1 MMKKRLRQCPPVFR
15 TVIPAV
21 LLVILGWTST
31 ALSESPQTFELDR
44 FIDPDTCAGCHYEKF
59 EQWSNSMHNLSH
71 NDPVYIRVALFLRQG
86 LTDQGEIDEAESCV
100 KCHTPVGVITGFPEK
115 LSDDLS
121 KTPEIATK
129 GIQCDYCHSAVNLE
143 KMYNNGLV
151 LEPGY
156 GEDDPGIKHGPFD
169 DAEPDF
175 HDAAYSP
182 LHDSAEFCGT
192 CHDVKHVTFGTD
204 LETTYTEWKNSP
216 YNADDPE
223 KRITCQ
229 GCHMYQRPGVP
240 ATGSTDRPENPGSSA
255 DYSQERPH
263 TYTHYF
269 VGGNSGVPASFGDTE
284 KPGMAEERLQHA
296 ATLDLDLS
304 DLDKKQVGIVV
315 SNTGAGHSLPTGLAD
330 MRQMWLEVVIQDQ
343 NGNRVFE
350 TGILDDK
357 KELPDKSLIYR
368 TVFGDGKGN
377 PVLNLSKAREI
388 LHDNRIPAKGQ
399 AREVITLDQPLE
411 KESTIQVRLL
421 YRSMPQ
427 KVLTLLPGEPLGPL
441 PVVEMAR
448 VSHTL

>member
-1 MMKKRLRQCPPVFR
+1 MKEQTRNYWNIFKAM
-15 TVIPAV
+15 IPAISLTV
-21 LLVILGWTST
+21 FGWVSI
-31 ALSESPQTFELDR
+31 ALSGPSQTFELDR
-44 FIDPDTCAGCHYEKF
+44 FIDPDTCSGCHSEKF

-71 NDPVYIRVALFLRQG
+71 KDPVYTRVALFLLQG

-121 KTPEIATK
+121 KTPEIATR

-156 GEDDPGIKHGPFD
+156 GEDDPGTKRGPFE

-175 HDAAYSP
+175 HEAAYSP

-216 YNADDPE
+216 YNSDDPE

-255 DYSQERPH
+255 DYSRERPH

-269 VGGNSGVPASFGDTE
+269 VGGNSGVPASFGDSE
-284 KPGMAEERLQHA
+284 KPDMAKERLQHA
-296 ATLDLDLS
+296 AKLDLDLS
-304 DLDKKQVGIVV
+304 NLDKKELGVTV

-330 MRQMWLEVVIQDQ
+330 MRQMWLEIIILDK

-350 TGILDDK
+350 SGILDEK
-357 KELPDKSLIYR
+357 KELPDNALIYR

-377 PVLNLSKAREI
+377 LVLNLSKAREV
-388 LHDNRIPAKGQ
+388 LHDNRIPARGQ
-399 AREVITLDQPLE
+399 ATEVIPLDQVLE
-411 KESTIQVRLL
+411 KESEIQVRLL

-427 KVLTLLPGEPLGPL
+427 KVLNLLPGEPLGPL

-448 VSHTL
+448 VTHVL

>member
-1 MMKKRLRQCPPVFR
+1 MKKQICNHGNIFTTTILAVFLI
-15 TVIPAV
+15 VF
-21 LLVILGWTST
+21 GWGSI
-31 ALSESPQTFELDR
+31 ALSNPAQTFDLDR
-44 FIDPDTCAGCHYEKF
+44 FIDPDTCAGCHYEIF
-59 EQWSNSMHNLSH
+59 EQWSNSMHNLAH
-71 NDPVYIRVALFLRQG
+71 KDPVYNRVALFLRQG
-86 LTDQGEIDEAESCV
+86 LMDQGEIDEAESCV

-121 KTPEIATK
+121 KTPEIATH
-129 GIQCDYCHSAVNLE
+129 GIQCDYCHSAVDVQ

-175 HDAAYSP
+175 HEAAYSP

-216 YNADDPE
+216 YNSDDPE

-240 ATGSTDRPENPGSSA
+240 ATATTERPENPGSAA
-255 DYSQERPH
+255 DYSMERPH
-263 TYTHYF
+263 IYTHYF
-269 VGGNSGVPASFGDTE
+269 VGANSGVPASFGDAE
-284 KPGMAEERLQHA
+284 KPDMAVERLQHA
-296 ATLDLDLS
+296 AELDLDLS
-304 DLDKKQVGIVV
+304 NLDKKQLGIIV

-330 MRQMWLEVVIQDQ
+330 MRQMWLEVIIQDK
-343 NGNRVFE
+343 NGNRIYD

-357 KELPDKSLIYR
+357 KELLENTLIYR
-368 TVFGDGKGN
+368 TVFGDGNGN
-377 PVLNLSKAREI
+377 PVLNLAKAREV

-399 AREVITLDQPLE
+399 AKEMITLDQALE
-411 KESTIQVRLL
+411 KGSEIQVRLL

-427 KVLTLLPGEPLGPL
+427 KVLNLLPGEPLGPL
-441 PVVEMAR
+441 PVVEMVR
-448 VSHTL
+448 TSHTL